1 MEQEEHQPCADNHQ
15 HRADKND
22 LFWIN
27 SKFDETELW
36 TNPVQEHLLLDDF
49 MRTSECVKSFDQ
61 NGYDLCLLEQ
71 LYAQTNMNPEIKCT
85 QYRGFRTSIHKPW
98 FKQNEKLSGYVL
110 NHSMLLE
117 RKGYGGEAL
126 KQLIKYAKYNP
137 LIYKLINYK
146 TKWGLDLSIDYVDE
160 SGECFEVFHY
170 EYDSF
175 DINKIN
181 KIKENVEQLVSN
193 TNFDEVVRDLKN
205 KKSEWFNLEFFA
217 QSEWKT
223 NYFNLEPERFK
234 MIGWQ

>member
-1 MEQEEHQPCADNHQ
+1 MEQQTS
-15 HRADKND
+15 KND
-22 LFWIN
+22 LHWIN
-27 SKFDETELW
+27 SKFDETYFW
-36 TNPVQEHLLLDDF
+36 TKPIPENLLLDDI
-49 MRTSECVKSFDQ
+49 MYTSKCVKSFDQ

-71 LYAQTNMNPEIKCT
+71 LYVQSNLDLEIEFT
-85 QYRGFRTSIHKPW
+85 HYRDFRTSIHKPW
-98 FKQNEKLSGYVL
+98 FTQDEKLSGYVL

-126 KQLIKYAKYNP
+126 EQLIKYAKSNP

-146 TKWGLDLSIDYVDE
+146 TKWGLDLSIDYVDK

-181 KIKENVEQLVSN
+181 KVKEMVEQLVSN
-193 TNFDEVVRDLKN
+193 TNFDEVVIDLKN

-234 MIGWQ
+234 MVGWQ

>member
-1 MEQEEHQPCADNHQ
+1 MEQEQQKAL
-15 HRADKND
+15 KND

-36 TNPVQEHLLLDDF
+36 TKPVPEDLLLDDI
-49 MRTSECVKSFDQ
+49 MCTSKCVKSFDQ

-71 LYAQTNMNPEIKCT
+71 LYAQPNMDPVTEFT
-85 QYRGFRTSIHKPW
+85 HYRGFRTCILKPW
-98 FKQNEKLSGYVL
+98 FTQNEKLSGYVL

-126 KQLIKYAKYNP
+126 EQLNKYAKSNP
-137 LIYKLINYK
+137 LLYKLINYK

-160 SGECFEVFHY
+160 SGDCFEVFHY

-175 DINKIN
+175 DFNKIN
-181 KIKENVEQLVSN
+181 KIKETVEQLVSN
-193 TNFDEVVRDLKN
+193 TNFDEVVIDLKN

-234 MIGWQ
+234 MVGWQ